1 MSEKPDSGTDEKK
14 RIDLSVP
21 QVAGSAL
28 AAVAAAVL
36 ASTLGV
42 YGTFIGAG
50 VVSVVATCG
59 GTVFQHFFRRT
70 GEQLREVTV
79 QAKVGARQVPVLSP
93 YKGKRHGAP
102 GPSRTDA
109 ERTQLL
115 GRLDAD
121 RTQMLR
127 QAEGDRTQML
137 PHADADA
144 DRTQAL
150 GRADADR
157 TQLLGRLD
165 ADRTQMLPQ
174 AGADRTQ
181 LLKAAGGSPLP
192 PGAAPAKEFNE
203 ATVHGSRL
211 RGWKRPLLAAAV
223 VFGVSM
229 GGITAYELITDGEVG
244 GNGGGTTIGSVLTG
258 GSKKQEPQAPS
269 NPGDSGDRSPGTGTG
284 TGGTPSPNRSGEK
297 GTTGGD
303 SATSDPS
310 SSPSPSTSHGSGSGS
325 GSGSDSGSGGTTP
338 TPTPTPSG
346 SKSTG
351 TDKGTGDPG
360 TPDPKSG
367 ASTAP

>member
-1 MSEKPDSGTDEKK
+1 MTDKADTGTEEKK

-59 GTVFQHFFRRT
+59 GTVFQHFFKRT

-93 YKGKRHGAP
+93 YKRDGGGPAP
-102 GPSRTDA
+102 GPAADAERTQLLGQVDADRTRMLPRADA

-115 GRLDAD
+115 GRLDPDRTRMPGPVDAD
-121 RTQMLR
+121 RTQML
-127 QAEGDRTQML
+127 
-137 PHADADA
+137 P
-144 DRTQAL
+144 
-150 GRADADR
+150 RADADR
-157 TQLLGRLD
+157 TQLLKS
-165 ADRTQMLPQ
+165 AD
-174 AGADRTQ
+174 
-181 LLKAAGGSPLP
+181 GGSLP

-229 GGITAYELITDGEVG
+229 GGITAYELISGGEVG
-244 GNGGGTTIGSVLTG
+244 GNGGGTTLTSVFTG

-269 NPGDSGDRSPGTGTG
+269 DPGDWGDKSPGTGTG
-284 TGGTPSPNRSGEK
+284 GSPAPSGSHEK

-303 SATSDPS
+303 PGTSDPS
-310 SSPSPSTSHGSGSGS
+310 SSPSPSKSGGP
-325 GSGSDSGSGGTTP
+325 GSGSDSGTGTGSGGTTP

-346 SKSTG
+346 SQSSG
-351 TDKGTGDPG
+351 PGKGTSDPG